1 MDDLQPGQWT
11 QGTARNVVD
20 FGVFVDV
27 GVGEDGLVHISELS
41 DRYVES
47 PYDVVSVGDPVRV
60 RVVRVDKDK
69 GRIALSMRSETARP
83 AHVASGPRRPRAA
96 DAHRPESRPVPE
108 EVLSKRPSSP
118 IQTPKSTLGWDSRR
132 VQKAIVAE
140 RLSKTQQQIL
150 KKREAGPV
158 EAPPEPQAEEQK
170 PDLAGLISKL
180 GFAAIERRG
189 KPAD

>member
-1 MDDLQPGQWT
+1 
-11 QGTARNVVD
+11 
-20 FGVFVDV
+20 
-27 GVGEDGLVHISELS
+27 
-41 DRYVES
+41 
-47 PYDVVSVGDPVRV
+47 
-60 RVVRVDKDK
+60 
-69 GRIALSMRSETARP
+69 
-83 AHVASGPRRPRAA
+83 
-96 DAHRPESRPVPE
+96 VPE